1 MRTPRSWRLP
11 RLVTGAAL
19 SAAVFGLAAPAVSAG
34 DFGEVEATPQP
45 ARAGA
50 RVSLATRDCGRS
62 RSATIDASA
71 LGGGTLT
78 LRPAG
83 DGGALVGELSLRPDT
98 RPGNYGIGGSC
109 ADGKDLTGMVSAAR
123 GGGGEQ
129 PGPAGAGP
137 DESAEHAATR
147 PGPKPRGGMRTGAG
161 TPAERPGT
169 TEVLLGTA
177 LMLAAAGGGTWV
189 LRRRHRRGGN

>member
-19 SAAVFGLAAPAVSAG
+19 SAAAFGLAAPAVSAG

-123 GGGGEQ
+123 GGSGEAT
-129 PGPAGAGP
+129 AGQE
-137 DESAEHAATR
+137 ESAATR
-147 PGPKPRGGMRTGAG
+147 SGPKPRGGMKTGAG
-161 TPAERPGT
+161 APPERPGT
-169 TEVLLGTA
+169 TEVLLGAA
-177 LMLAAAGGGTWV
+177 LMLAAAAGGSWV
-189 LRRRHRRGGN
+189 LRRRHRGGGG